1 VAHDESGAMAGLDA
15 RVSTAENYRR
25 FARREVVQASPQ
37 YARLAEAVA
46 ADERVVAFLES
57 LPQEKRQPNLLFAA
71 AAYLLGEP
79 ADAHTLNR
87 LVASRRDELGRVMRT
102 RRTQTNE
109 AARCATLLPALA
121 MVPGPLA
128 LLEVGASAGLTL
140 LPDRYSYDYAG
151 HRVEGTD
158 RQAPVLYCQPYG
170 PVPVPGETPGVV
182 WRAGLDLNPLDVN
195 DADDARW
202 LECLLWPGE
211 TGRWRRLHDALA
223 TARRC
228 TPTIRRGDLIEDLA
242 TVAAD
247 APPEATL
254 VVYHTAVL
262 AYVDY
267 DARQAFAD
275 KVTELGAVWLANEA
289 PGVIALAGGG
299 RSPTGGFELIR
310 DGTQL
315 LAHTDSHGAWINWHT
330 A

>member
-1 VAHDESGAMAGLDA
+1 
-15 RVSTAENYRR
+15 
-25 FARREVVQASPQ
+25 
-37 YARLAEAVA
+37 
-46 ADERVVAFLES
+46 
-57 LPQEKRQPNLLFAA
+57 
-71 AAYLLGEP
+71 
-79 ADAHTLNR
+79 
-87 LVASRRDELGRVMRT
+87 
-102 RRTQTNE
+102 
-109 AARCATLLPALA
+109 
-121 MVPGPLA
+121 
-128 LLEVGASAGLTL
+128 

-151 HRVEGTD
+151 PRVEGTD
-158 RQAPVLYCQPYG
+158 RQAPVLYCQPFG
-170 PVPVPGETPGVV
+170 PVPVPGEMPRAV

-195 DADDARW
+195 DPDDARW

-228 TPTIRRGDLIEDLA
+228 TPTIRRGDLVEDLA

-315 LAHTDSHGAWINWHT
+315 LAHTDSHGASLNWHP
-330 A
+330 AQSLRVKPKGGLSSWCASAQCCAMMDPSRSSSNGRSAKMRRMASGSGLPASRPRHICVNPARSAVAREP